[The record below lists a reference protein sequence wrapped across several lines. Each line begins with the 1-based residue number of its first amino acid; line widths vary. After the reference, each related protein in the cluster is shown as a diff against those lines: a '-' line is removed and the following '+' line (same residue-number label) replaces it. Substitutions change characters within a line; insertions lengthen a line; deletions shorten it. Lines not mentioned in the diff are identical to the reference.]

1 MLYARWQRAPL
12 GDRLPLNRH
21 LGAEHLRSIPIQTP
35 VHAMITANNY
45 KSAIIKTIKAG
56 GCNCSR
62 AVQVGCLLGAI
73 YGEEKIPR
81 KWIEA
86 THSAA
91 EIQSITG
98 KLSNELGSQAA

>member
-1 MLYARWQRAPL
+1 
-12 GDRLPLNRH
+12 
-21 LGAEHLRSIPIQTP
+21 
-35 VHAMITANNY
+35 
-45 KSAIIKTIKAG
+45 
-56 GCNCSR
+56 
-62 AVQVGCLLGAI
+62 LLGAI

-98 KLSNELGSQAA
+98 KLSNKLASQAA